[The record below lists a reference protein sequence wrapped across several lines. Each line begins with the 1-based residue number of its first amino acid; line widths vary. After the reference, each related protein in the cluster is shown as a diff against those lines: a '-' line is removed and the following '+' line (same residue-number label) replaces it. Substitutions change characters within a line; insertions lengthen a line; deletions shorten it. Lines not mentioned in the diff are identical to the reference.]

1 MAKRKAK
8 PYKAKKKKA
17 VTANEPVEKYGKT
30 TLRIYHSWEEAEQ
43 GDLEDSLSL
52 DPVMGLK
59 YTIQLTLGAY
69 GVTRETLRKI
79 KMSNKVFFGNRE

>member
-1 MAKRKAK
+1 
-8 PYKAKKKKA
+8 
-17 VTANEPVEKYGKT
+17 
-30 TLRIYHSWEEAEQ
+30 
-43 GDLEDSLSL
+43 LEDSLSL